1 MNLKKIILIA
11 GILFIVGRL
20 AVALAAS
27 NELAGLQASFLKG
40 EYDTVA
46 SSAGDMIK
54 RGASQRDAL
63 LYLRGVS
70 AVKLKDYELAQ
81 SSLKQLIDD
90 FPSSRWAAQG
100 RLSLGD
106 VLEMTGKPQDAL
118 ELYSRFQKEPASEPY
133 RSQFS
138 YRIGRLQRQFGR
150 WEESKASL
158 QQAASTSGSL
168 GTSQASEILNKEEF
182 YFSAQV
188 GAFSTESN
196 ANKLASE
203 LKNRGYDAFVVKAS
217 MDGKIL
223 NKVRVGKFS
232 AKAEAEEKAQKLRQD
247 GFPARVVP

>member
-1 MNLKKIILIA
+1 MNLKKVIVIA
-11 GILFIVGRL
+11 GILFIVGG
-20 AVALAAS
+20 LAAAFAVS
-27 NELAGLQASFLKG
+27 SELAGLQASFLKG
-40 EYDTVA
+40 EYDTVV
-46 SSAGDMIK
+46 SDAGGMIK

-81 SSLKQLIDD
+81 STLKQLIDD

-106 VLEMTGKPQDAL
+106 VLEMTGKSQDAL
-118 ELYSRFQKEPASEPY
+118 ELYTRFQKEPASEPY
-133 RSQFS
+133 RSQLS

-150 WEESKASL
+150 WEESKTSL

-168 GTSQASEILNKEEF
+168 GTSQASEILSKEEF

-203 LKNRGYDAFVVKAS
+203 LKSRGYSAFVAKSSA
-217 MDGKIL
+217 DGKIL

-232 AKAEAEEKAQKLRQD
+232 TKAEAEEKSRQLQQD
-247 GFPARVVP
+247 GFPSRVVP